1 MNLADEHLL
10 KALVLAPTL
19 LNEIDVMG
27 DLPKCLFFESCY
39 RHKTERLDKDQYATS
54 YEVAQMVF
62 ALAEHG
68 TSEEKKQEVVCL
80 GNQILNIMRGNGR
93 RVP

>member
-19 LNEIDVMG
+19 LNTIDVKG
-27 DLPKCLFFESCY
+27 DLPKSLTFTTWY
-39 RHKTERLDKDQYATS
+39 RAKSATLKWGQYATS
-54 YEVAQMVF
+54 FEIAQCIF
-62 ALAEHG
+62 REAQHLKEKEEHIR
-68 TSEEKKQEVVCL
+68 L

>member
-19 LNEIDVMG
+19 LNTIQING
-27 DLPKCLFFESCY
+27 DLPKSQIFVTWY
-39 RHKTERLDKDQYATS
+39 RAKSATLKWGQYATS
-54 YEVAQMVF
+54 YEVAQCIFKIAPHVNNKE
-62 ALAEHG
+62 EHLR
-68 TSEEKKQEVVCL
+68 L

-93 RVP
+93 RVT